1 MEALYHIEEKCIET
15 ISKIVD
21 IYGSDYLLKNI
32 DNEPCISHSNI
43 TKKIS
48 LYPAMLN
55 NPQFET
61 EVIAIPDK
69 LCIESP
75 AVVWEI
81 INTKLQYT

>member
-1 MEALYHIEEKCIET
+1 
-15 ISKIVD
+15 
-21 IYGSDYLLKNI
+21 
-32 DNEPCISHSNI
+32 
-43 TKKIS
+43 
-48 LYPAMLN
+48 MLN
-55 NPQFET
+55 NPQFEFEA